1 MAPMSTP
8 KIPSTLAQHLSK
20 GRSERSVQVERAM
33 VDEDARTVE
42 LAFASET
49 PVDRGWGVE
58 VLEVSD
64 SAMRVRRLRQGAN
77 LLLDHDW
84 RDVVGVVESVEIGAD
99 RVARAVV
106 RFGKSARA
114 EEVWQDVRD
123 GIRRN
128 VSVGYMIHRAKT
140 IGEAEGK
147 ETYRIVD
154 WEPLELSLVSVPA
167 DVEVGVGRNLDETQP
182 PQPGVADAPAQ
193 GDPVERGEAQPAA
206 ADPQPEPTAAQPATE
221 QPTMSEIQTPAAR
234 NEAAEISK
242 AAKHLPGGAEMAM
255 DAIQRGLTLE
265 QFQREALEKLSTKPL
280 PSADIGMSASEV
292 RRFSLVRA
300 LHALANPGDAAAQ
313 RAAAFEREASEAVA
327 AKVGR
332 AARGL
337 YVPHDVQKR
346 DLTVG
351 SAANG
356 GDLVATELRG
366 DFIELLRNAMVVMG
380 MGTRMMTGLQ
390 GNIAIPKM
398 TGAGTAYWVA
408 ENAAPGGEANQTF
421 GQVTMAP
428 RTVGAYTD
436 ISRRLLAQSSV
447 DVEALVTQ
455 DLATILGLAIQQ
467 AAINGTGS
475 ANQPIGILNAITT
488 SVVGGTDGAAP
499 TWAHIVELE
508 TDVAVANADVG
519 TLGYLVNAQTRGKLK
534 GTSKVSGQNGFV
546 WDGGDTP
553 LNGYRAGVTN
563 AVPSNLVKGN
573 SGAVCSAIIFGNW
586 ADLVIGMWGT
596 LDLMA
601 DPYTGSAAGTVRIRA
616 LQDVDVAIRHAESF
630 ATMVDAK
637 SA

>member
-1 MAPMSTP
+1 MSTP
-8 KIPSTLAQHLSK
+8 KIPATLAQHLTK
-20 GRSERSVQVERAM
+20 GRSERAVQVERAM
-33 VDEDARTVE
+33 VDEDARTVS

-58 VLEVSD
+58 VLEVSAA
-64 SAMRVRRLRQGAN
+64 AMRVRRLSQGAN
-77 LLLDHDW
+77 LLVDHDW
-84 RDVVGVVESVEIGAD
+84 RDVIGVVESVEIGAD

-114 EEVWQDVRD
+114 EEVWQDVKD

-140 IGEAEGK
+140 VGEADGK

-154 WEPLELSLVSVPA
+154 WEPLEVSLVSVPA
-167 DVEVGVGRNLDETQP
+167 DVEVGVGRSLDDAQAA
-182 PQPGVADAPAQ
+182 QPGPADEPEQ
-193 GDPVERGEAQPAA
+193 GDTVERSEPASAPLA
-206 ADPQPEPTAAQPATE
+206 ADPQPTDTAAQPATE
-221 QPTMSEIQTPAAR
+221 PQNMSDIQPQAAR
-234 NEAAEISK
+234 NDAAEISK
-242 AAKHLPGGAEMAM
+242 AARHLPGGAEMAM

-265 QFQREALEKLSTKPL
+265 QFQREALEKLSNKPL
-280 PSADIGMSASEV
+280 PSADIGMSPAEV
-292 RRFSLVRA
+292 RRFSIVRA
-300 LHALANPGDAAAQ
+300 LNALANPQDAAAQ
-313 RAAAFEREASEAVA
+313 RAAAFEREASDAVA
-327 AKVGR
+327 AKAGR
-332 AARGL
+332 AARGF

-346 DLTVG
+346 DLTV
-351 SAANG
+351 STATAG
-356 GDLVATELRG
+356 GNLVATELSG

-380 MGTRMMTGLQ
+380 MGTRMLSGLQ

-398 TGAGTAYWVA
+398 TGAGTAYWVS
-408 ENAAPGGEANQTF
+408 ENTVPGGEANQSF
-421 GQVTMAP
+421 GQVTMSP

-436 ISRRLLAQSSV
+436 ISRRLLLQSSV
-447 DVEALVTQ
+447 DVEAMVTQ

-475 ANQPIGILNAITT
+475 ANQPIGILNAITA

-534 GTSKVSGQNGFV
+534 GTSKVSGQNGFI

-553 LNGYRAGVTN
+553 LNGYRTGVTN
-563 AVPSNLVKGN
+563 AVPSNLVKGG
-573 SGAVCSAIIFGNW
+573 SGAVCSAIVFGNW

-616 LQDVDVAIRHAESF
+616 LQDVDVAIRHSESF